1 MSHALLALTLA
12 ATLLLNGSMA
22 LATMPTP
29 CAPPGTGVC
38 AVPLRMMTP
47 PPPRPLDL
55 MARHQRAAPVVFL
68 TAAR

>member
-38 AVPLRMMTP
+38 AVPRWRRWAGTRIPARFHGRFP
-47 PPPRPLDL
+47 PILSVWAKP
-55 MARHQRAAPVVFL
+55 
-68 TAAR
+68 